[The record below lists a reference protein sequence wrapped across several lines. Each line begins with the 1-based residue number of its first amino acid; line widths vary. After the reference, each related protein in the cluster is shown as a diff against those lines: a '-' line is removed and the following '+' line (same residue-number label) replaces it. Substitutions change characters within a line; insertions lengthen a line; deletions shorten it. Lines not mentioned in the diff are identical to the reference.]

1 MPFYTTSH
9 VKIASAATVSSEAD
23 LRGQMLHAVQIPAAF
38 TGTALSFQMA
48 EVPGG
53 TFTDVYH
60 MSTLAAT
67 KTTIT
72 SIATSICV
80 VVDSNLLP
88 QGIGNG
94 VIKVVSG
101 STEGGDRDLVLYT
114 RAL

>member
-1 MPFYTTSH
+1 MSFYTTDH
-9 VKIASAATVSSEAD
+9 VKIASAATVSSVAD
-23 LRGQMLHAVQIPAAF
+23 LRGKMLHAIQLPAAF
-38 TGTALSFQMA
+38 TGVTISFQMA
-48 EVPGG
+48 ETPDG

-72 SIATSICV
+72 SIATSIAV

-88 QGIGNG
+88 QGIGNCAL
-94 VIKVVSG
+94 KLVSG
-101 STEGGDRDLVLYT
+101 SSEGADRDITLFT